1 MDNRDLGVEMSDI
14 EKNLIKVL
22 KAAVGKDHVLTDQES
37 LSFYSMDVYR
47 SIETPIA
54 VIKPG
59 SAEELQEAVRVTTG
73 LDVAVITRGGGASYT
88 DAYLPATAQSII
100 IDTSRLNKIIE
111 INEEDMFITVEPG
124 VTWAE
129 MAAALAERNLR
140 TPFWG
145 PFSGLKATVG
155 GSTSQNSVSM
165 GTSRYGGS
173 PESVLCY
180 DVVLASGEI
189 LKTGSSSMEKSTPF
203 FRHYG
208 PDLTGLFSGDAGA
221 LGIKASI
228 TLRLIKLPSHSLTCS
243 YGFKSYD
250 AMSQAMAAA
259 AREESVSSNW
269 GLDPKLQ
276 QGQLGST
283 SIADAFKAAFA
294 VLRTA
299 RNPLEAILQL
309 FKMAIAGKRFLTG
322 YDYSAHFVVEGH
334 SMSEVKSKL
343 AQTRKAVSSFGTEI
357 ANTIPT
363 VLGAMP
369 FMPLYP
375 ILGPQGERWVPMHG
389 LLSFSKMQEM
399 HNRLMDLYEEKKDA
413 MEECSVY
420 AGAMY
425 MTYSTHSFLYE
436 VALYWQ
442 DERTVYHK
450 LYLDQEYL
458 DMLPT
463 YPENK
468 EGRALVAELRASI
481 QDIYSDLG
489 AVHFQ
494 VGKSY
499 PYQKGRQA
507 LASDALKSIKQSL
520 DPKNL
525 MNPGALGIE

>member
-1 MDNRDLGVEMSDI
+1 MSELNKSI
-14 EKNLIKVL
+14 VKVL
-22 KAAVGKDHVLTDQES
+22 IAAVGKEHVLTDQES

-54 VIKPG
+54 VVQPG
-59 SAEELQEAVRVTTG
+59 SIEELQETVRVTTG
-73 LDVAVITRGGGASYT
+73 LGVAIVTRGGGASYT
-88 DAYLPATAQSII
+88 DGYLPTTAESVIV
-100 IDTSRLNKIIE
+100 DTARLNNIVE

-129 MAAALAERNLR
+129 MADALADRNLR

-173 PESVLCY
+173 PESILCY
-180 DVVLASGEI
+180 DIVLANGDI
-189 LKTGSSSMEKSTPF
+189 LKTGSSAMEKSSPF
-203 FRHYG
+203 FRYYG
-208 PDLTGLFSGDAGA
+208 PDLTGLFSGDAGS
-221 LGIKASI
+221 LGVKATI
-228 TLRLIKLPSHSLTCS
+228 TLRLIKLPSHNLTCS
-243 YGFKSYD
+243 FGFKSYD
-250 AMSQAMAAA
+250 AMSQAMAAVA
-259 AREESVSSNW
+259 KEESTSSNW

-283 SIADAFKAAFA
+283 SLADAIKAAFA
-294 VLRTA
+294 VLRTT
-299 RNPLEAILQL
+299 RNPFVAILQL
-309 FKMAIAGKRFLTG
+309 GRMAIAGKRFLTG
-322 YDYSAHFVVEGH
+322 YDYSAHFVVEGY
-334 SMSEVKSKL
+334 STSEVKSKL
-343 AQTRKAVSSFGTEI
+343 AQTRKVASPYGTEI

-399 HNRLMDLYEEKKDA
+399 HNRLMNLYAEKQDEMDK
-413 MEECSVY
+413 CSVF

-442 DERTVYHK
+442 DDRTIYHK
-450 LYLDQEYL
+450 LFLDQDYL
-458 DMLPT
+458 DMLST

-468 EGRALVAELRASI
+468 EGRALVAEIRSSI
-481 QDIYSDLG
+481 QEIYSELG

-499 PYQKGRQA
+499 PYQKGRQP
-507 LASDALKSIKQSL
+507 LAADALKAIKKSL

-525 MNPGALGIE
+525 MNPGALGL